1 MTRRIRR
8 DALRWQLA
16 TLTERTGKLP
26 LLATLLPVGLL
37 TFWLSGLVPE
47 TASKQE
53 TLEQMQAQLRVPLP
67 FSSQQPELQ
76 QQIDQSEYQQVRQIF
91 DLLKSNGLRVE
102 ASRYDLER
110 QGAQQTLRLDIPLQ
124 GEYLPLVET
133 LEQLSRMLPLQIEQI
148 ALRRNDPMQN
158 QLSATLQLRLLK
170 EGP

>member
-1 MTRRIRR
+1 MARRIRR
-8 DALRWQLA
+8 EALRWQIA
-16 TLTERTGKLP
+16 AIVERTGKLP

-53 TLEQMQAQLRVPLP
+53 ALKEMQTQLRTPLP

-91 DLLKSNGLRVE
+91 ELLKSNGLLVE
-102 ASRYDLER
+102 ASRYSLEK
-110 QGAQQTLRLDIPLQ
+110 QGAQQTLLLDIPLQ
-124 GEYLPLVET
+124 GEYLPLVDT
-133 LEQLSRMLPLQIEQI
+133 LEQLSRILPLQIEQI

-158 QLSATLQLRLLK
+158 PLSATLQLRLQK